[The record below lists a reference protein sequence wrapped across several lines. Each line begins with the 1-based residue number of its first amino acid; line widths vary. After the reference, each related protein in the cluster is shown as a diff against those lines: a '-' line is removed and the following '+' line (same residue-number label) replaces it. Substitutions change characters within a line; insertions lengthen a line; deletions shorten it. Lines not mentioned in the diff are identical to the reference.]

1 VNFFYLLSYSFNF
14 DFMGSWVFVRDLS
27 RKPDM
32 FIYLFIIKVLLD
44 WYIFIKVEPS
54 ASFETTVGYL
64 AVCISC
70 YIFIVIRLV
79 HFY

>member
-1 VNFFYLLSYSFNF
+1 
-14 DFMGSWVFVRDLS
+14 
-27 RKPDM
+27 M